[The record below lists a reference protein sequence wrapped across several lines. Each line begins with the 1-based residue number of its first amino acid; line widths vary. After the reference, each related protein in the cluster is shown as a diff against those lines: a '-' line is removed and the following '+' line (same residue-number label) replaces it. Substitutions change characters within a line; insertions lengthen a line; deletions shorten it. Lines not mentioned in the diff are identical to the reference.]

1 MPTPPNT
8 VNHERLSAVLAR
20 WEQAVYANTEDN
32 IGDDVDAVAKELTE
46 SRDAVLDLLRD
57 ARVVAENPDSPRW
70 EYVIGKALKDY
81 ATALM
86 GTLGKTRAE
95 ARDLIL
101 HRIAVLTAELTAV
114 ETRTMCTADTCHVG
128 CTIAPLD
135 HLPEGSH

>member
-1 MPTPPNT
+1 MPTQPNT
-8 VNHERLSAVLAR
+8 VNHERLSAVLVR

-57 ARVVAENPDSPRW
+57 VRIVVENPDSDRW
-70 EYVIGKALKDY
+70 EYVVGKALKDY

-86 GTLGKTRAE
+86 GVLGKTRAE
-95 ARDLIL
+95 ARELIL
-101 HRIAVLTAELTAV
+101 HRLAVLTAELTRV
-114 ETRTMCTADTCHVG
+114 ETQTICSADIGKVSV
-128 CTIAPLD
+128 ILD